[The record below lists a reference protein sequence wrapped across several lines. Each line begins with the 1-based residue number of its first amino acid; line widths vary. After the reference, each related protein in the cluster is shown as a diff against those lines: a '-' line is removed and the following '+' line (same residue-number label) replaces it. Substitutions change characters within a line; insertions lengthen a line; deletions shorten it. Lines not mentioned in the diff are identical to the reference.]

1 LRLESFGDLVTI
13 FLSIL
18 IEALPFVLVGV
29 LVSSIISLFLSEDLV
44 KRFLPKHQFLR
55 LLAASLMGIIFPIC
69 ECCNVLI
76 TRRLIEKGVPLSV
89 GMTFLLATPII
100 NPIVMAST
108 YFAFPFM
115 PQMVIYRFTGALVI
129 SISVGLVIGI
139 LTKNKS
145 SFLRPIP
152 ASVKGC
158 SHDHSKD
165 SLPWDKTRAVIAHM
179 IDDLFIMGKY
189 LIIGSFLA
197 ATIHTQLSGELLMAI
212 GRERVFSTLAMMA
225 LAYGLSICS
234 EADAFVAS
242 SFAGIFAPA
251 SLTAFLLYGPM
262 TDIKNTIMM
271 LAYFKSSFVLIW
283 LALVTVGVFLFTMII
298 W

>member
-44 KRFLPKHQFLR
+44 KRFLPKNQFLR

-129 SISVGLVIGI
+129 SISVGL
-139 LTKNKS
+139 S

-158 SHDHSKD
+158 SHDHSKG